1 MSTKN
6 VVTLSRP
13 KDKSLKSYKA
23 WIMSL
28 TAELSGKPEKDDMTQ
43 KEWIKLWKEFWGK
56 SGKGEA
62 GSENCGH
69 SGRPLRSR
77 KLRLE
82 KFAPLGLKTSIMRK
96 KYYISLR
103 NKYIPKNLK
112 IVFVLESPPAS
123 GKYFYDKNGRVS
135 EPLFSAMMK
144 LLEFEPQDK
153 REGLKYFAESGY
165 FLVDATYEPVNTL
178 KGKNRKDK
186 ILENYPNLFADL
198 RKFCVSKQIK
208 VILVKANICRLLK
221 QRLLDDGFNV
231 LNQDEIVPFPSTG
244 WQNRFQEAVSLLIQ

>member
-1 MSTKN
+1 MN
-6 VVTLSRP
+6 
-13 KDKSLKSYKA
+13 
-23 WIMSL
+23 
-28 TAELSGKPEKDDMTQ
+28 E
-43 KEWIKLWKEFWGK
+43 
-56 SGKGEA
+56 
-62 GSENCGH
+62 
-69 SGRPLRSR
+69 
-77 KLRLE
+77 
-82 KFAPLGLKTSIMRK
+82 
-96 KYYISLR
+96 KYYLSLR
-103 NKYIPKNLK
+103 NKYVPKNLK

-123 GKYFYDKNGRVS
+123 GKYFYDKNGSVG

-208 VILVKANICRLLK
+208 VILVKANICRLLEP
-221 QRLLDDGFNV
+221 RLFSDGFNV
-231 LNQDEIVPFPSTG
+231 QNQGVIVPFPSNG
-244 WQNRFQEAVSLLIQ
+244 WQNKFRIAVQEVMSNYLHPK